1 MRIALLVVTLPL
13 LAQDGA
19 ALYKQHCANCHDAA
33 AERVPPLAALKAM
46 PAAAIRASLETGK
59 MREQA
64 AALSAAERDRVAA
77 FLGTA
82 TTATN
87 PIAYCKGVPAANS
100 KSDWNGWGPGL
111 TNNRLQSNPGWEA
124 AQIPRLK
131 LKWAFALG
139 QGVSARS
146 QPSVVD
152 GKLYIGSQSGLVY
165 SLDASTGCAHW
176 TFQAASPIRSGLVA
190 GAGQIFF
197 GDSKANIYAVN
208 AATGSQLWK
217 TKADEHS
224 YAMGTGTVQFHN
236 GILYVPVASSEEG
249 VGAQPNYPCCTF
261 RGSLVALDAAT
272 GKQLWKTYVIAESPQ
287 PTKKN
292 KIGTQMHG
300 PSGAGVWSTPTID
313 TKTGRIYIATGDNY
327 SDPPTKTSDAVIAL
341 DLPSGKIL
349 WTKQLTPNDV
359 FLMGCGATKGPNC
372 PDTAGPD
379 HDLGQSPILVSLAS
393 GKRALVVGQ
402 KSGIAHALDPD
413 DDGKILWQSRVGI
426 GGTLGGIQWGSAA
439 DAKNMYVAVSDLA
452 FKTGGRDPSKG
463 GGLFALQLTTGE
475 KIWTALPAPCA
486 EGKPRCSPGHSAAVS
501 ATPAAIFAG
510 SLDGHIRAFSAANGQ
525 VIWDFD
531 TAREFDTTNGAK
543 ANGGSIDGPGPVIAN
558 AMLFT
563 NSGYGSWGGMPGNVL
578 LAFSVDGK

>member
-1 MRIALLVVTLPL
+1 MRIAILLVTLPL
-13 LAQDGA
+13 LSQDGA
-19 ALYKQHCANCHDAA
+19 AIYKQHCANCHDAA

-46 PAAAIRASLETGK
+46 PAAGIRASLETGK

-64 AALSAAERDRVAA
+64 AALSTAERDRVAA
-77 FLGTA
+77 FLGTS

-111 TNNRLQSNPGWEA
+111 TNNRLQSNPSWDA

-152 GKLYIGSQSGLVY
+152 GKLYIGSQSGMIY

-176 TFQAASPIRSGLVA
+176 AFQSASPIRSGLVA

-249 VGAQPNYPCCTF
+249 VGAQPSYQCCTF
-261 RGSLVALDAAT
+261 RGSLVALDATT

-327 SDPPTKTSDAVIAL
+327 SDPPTATSDAVIAL

-359 FLMGCGATKGPNC
+359 FLMGCGTTKGPNC

-379 HDLGQSPILVSLAS
+379 HDLGQSPILVSLAG

-413 DDGKILWQSRVGI
+413 DEGKILWQNRVGI

-439 DAKNMYVAVSDLA
+439 DAHNMYVAVSDFARVDRLP
-452 FKTGGRDPSKG
+452 DPSKG

-501 ATPAAIFAG
+501 ATPTAIFAG